1 MLKDPDTR
9 DKLSLMGIT
18 AAPGSADSFGDEIK
32 RDLARYGQVVK
43 AAGIKAE

>member
-1 MLKDPDTR
+1 VRQRLEA
-9 DKLSLMGIT
+9 LGIGAT
-18 AAPGSADSFGDEIK
+18 PETPEKFGDQIK